1 MPFNY
6 GGRTGVSTIIFLIKR
21 ICHVYTSFSA
31 SIIAYVNGSSL
42 SSGDKATVI
51 AWLNGA
57 SAACAIIEQIR
68 YVYE

>member
-6 GGRTGVSTIIFLIKR
+6 GGRNGVSTLIKVTKH
-21 ICHVYTSFSA
+21 ICHIYASFSGA
-31 SIIAYVNGSSL
+31 IIAYVNGSSL

-57 SAACAIIEQIR
+57 SAACAILETIE